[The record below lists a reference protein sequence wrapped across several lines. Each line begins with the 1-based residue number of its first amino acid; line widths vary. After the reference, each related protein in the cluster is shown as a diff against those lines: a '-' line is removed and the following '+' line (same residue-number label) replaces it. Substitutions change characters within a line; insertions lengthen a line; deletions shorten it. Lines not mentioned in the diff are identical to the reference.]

1 MSETLEFRKINE
13 IEEKIIIT
21 SLTKI
26 SSDFQQFIKDIK
38 RFLYI
43 STESLTSRSK
53 FPKIF
58 LISKDQYTLLQSLKI
73 NRIISAGLYF
83 GFIKK
88 GHFHLSLEGA
98 EFLFKNNILSDLKKL
113 YVNDKGEKSILYGNN
128 ILKNM
133 IIKFPISLRKKDL
146 LLVINKYEEVLALVR
161 SKFDYQDIQ
170 EVKPKDIIAINLI
183 DKGIYLRV
191 SQ

>member
-1 MSETLEFRKINE
+1 MSETLEFRRINE

-26 SSDFQQFIKDIK
+26 SSDFQQIINNFKK
-38 RFLYI
+38 FLYF
-43 STESLTSRSK
+43 STESLTSRSI
-53 FPKIF
+53 FPNIF
-58 LISKDQYTLLQSLKI
+58 LISKDQYTLLQSLKSD
-73 NRIISAGLYF
+73 RIISAGLYF

-88 GHFHLSLEGA
+88 GNFHISLEGA
-98 EFLFKNNILSDLKKL
+98 EFLYKNNKLSSFRRI

-146 LLVINKYEEVLALVR
+146 LLVINKYEEVLALIR

>member
-1 MSETLEFRKINE
+1 MSETLEFRRINE

-26 SSDFQQFIKDIK
+26 SSEFQQIINDIK
-38 RFLYI
+38 KFLYF

-58 LISKDQYTLLQSLKI
+58 LISKDQYILLPSL
-73 NRIISAGLYF
+73 NYDRIISAGLYF

-88 GHFHLSLEGA
+88 GNFHISLEGA

-133 IIKFPISLRKKDL
+133 IIKFPINLRQKDL
-146 LLVINKYEEVLALVR
+146 LLILNKNDEILAFAQ

-170 EVKPKDIIAINLI
+170 EVKPKDVIAINLI
-183 DKGIYLRV
+183 DKGVYLRI

>member
-26 SSDFQQFIKDIK
+26 SSDFQQIINNFKKI
-38 RFLYI
+38 LYF
-43 STESLTSRSK
+43 STESLTSRSI
-53 FPKIF
+53 FPNIF
-58 LISKDQYTLLQSLKI
+58 LISKDQYPLLQSLKSD
-73 NRIISAGLYF
+73 RIISAGLYF

-88 GHFHLSLEGA
+88 GNFHISLEGA

-170 EVKPKDIIAINLI
+170 EVKLKDIIAINLI